1 MIDQENPFAGENPFR
16 KLDKKKFQS
25 ADKRKQAVSAKPV
38 PKKEEPSFY
47 EAFEAPLEDS
57 DARAFLSAVTGVARL
72 GTPEKA
78 SARPKAKESAA
89 LSRPLLQPE
98 SIRNTKS
105 SRAKP
110 AAVPAQPAS
119 GKAPSPKGTPQAEN
133 VPDEDAS
140 FFAAVRDVKPLAGK
154 GREVAAETPP
164 LPQQVQAPGNPLQE
178 FMEGKLEFALAFT
191 DEYVEGHVLGL
202 DLLTVGKLQAG
213 QFSPES
219 HLDLHGMNAQQ
230 AFEALV
236 GFFRAA
242 YFKGQR
248 TVLVVPG
255 RGRNS
260 PHGVPILREKVQEWF
275 TQDPFKRVILA
286 FCTARPADGGAGA
299 LYVLLRKFRKGQGK
313 VCWERR
319 PADPDLL

>member
-1 MIDQENPFAGENPFR
+1 MTEENPLAAENPFR
-16 KLDKKKFQS
+16 RLDKKQFQS
-25 ADKRKQAVSAKPV
+25 AEKRKQSQAAKPA
-38 PKKEEPSFY
+38 PKKTEPSFY

-57 DARAFLSAVTGVARL
+57 DARAFLSAVSGVAPL

-78 SARPKAKESAA
+78 AARPRPKQPAA

-98 SIRNTKS
+98 SIRGAKS
-105 SRAKP
+105 SHAK
-110 AAVPAQPAS
+110 AANVPVQPAPDNASLS
-119 GKAPSPKGTPQAEN
+119 GPSKTEN
-133 VPDEDAS
+133 ADEDSS

-164 LPQQVQAPGNPLQE
+164 LPKPMPAPANPLQE
-178 FMEGKLEFALAFT
+178 FMEGKLEFTLAFT
-191 DEYVEGHVLGL
+191 DEYVEGHVVGL
-202 DLLTVGKLQAG
+202 DLLLVGKLQAG

>member
-1 MIDQENPFAGENPFR
+1 M
-16 KLDKKKFQS
+16 
-25 ADKRKQAVSAKPV
+25 
-38 PKKEEPSFY
+38 
-47 EAFEAPLEDS
+47 
-57 DARAFLSAVTGVARL
+57 
-72 GTPEKA
+72 
-78 SARPKAKESAA
+78 
-89 LSRPLLQPE
+89 
-98 SIRNTKS
+98 
-105 SRAKP
+105 
-110 AAVPAQPAS
+110 PAQPAP
-119 GKAPSPKGTPQAEN
+119 GKAPSPNGTPQAKN

-299 LYVLLRKFRKGQGK
+299 
-313 VCWERR
+313 
-319 PADPDLL
+319 